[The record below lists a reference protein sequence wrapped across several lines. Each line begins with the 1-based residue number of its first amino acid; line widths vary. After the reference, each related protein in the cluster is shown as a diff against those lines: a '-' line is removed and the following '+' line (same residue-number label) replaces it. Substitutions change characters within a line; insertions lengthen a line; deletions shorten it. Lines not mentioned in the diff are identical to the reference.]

1 MKFNSRNKQQM
12 SGFGVGTV
20 ELYSKTSAYCFLQ
33 FERHYREF
41 MIALN
46 IADWIDTEQFQNIC
60 RWNFSS
66 ISFCK
71 DKKLFNFFWQGIQS
85 FHWSNWGDAQGQ
97 IKAPWQ
103 ALRPTSLDPLE
114 HSTWSHWVPY
124 LKPLICL
131 ILGKP
136 CGVVWVLLGVNTLYN
151 CQRRSALS
159 WCIYLQCGCKV
170 SKTWDCYERKLITR
184 LEALVRECLLKPN
197 VCHSWPRRPCRG
209 PGAPKGTHARWHVG

>member
-1 MKFNSRNKQQM
+1 M

-71 DKKLFNFFWQGIQS
+71 DKKLFNFFDKG
-85 FHWSNWGDAQGQ
+85 SNPSIGLTEVMPRA
-97 IKAPWQ
+97 KLK
-103 ALRPTSLDPLE
+103 LRD
-114 HSTWSHWVPY
+114 
-124 LKPLICL
+124 
-131 ILGKP
+131 
-136 CGVVWVLLGVNTLYN
+136 
-151 CQRRSALS
+151 
-159 WCIYLQCGCKV
+159 
-170 SKTWDCYERKLITR
+170 
-184 LEALVRECLLKPN
+184 
-197 VCHSWPRRPCRG
+197 RP
-209 PGAPKGTHARWHVG
+209 